1 MHKFNSLQLAIELAS
16 VKRDQALAE
25 LQKVRK
31 ALGFAQ
37 SQMGQLEQYA
47 RETEQ
52 RWTCNAQAGTTPEL
66 LHHHYQFMARLQQ
79 AISLQANVINGSN
92 RTVELA
98 EQRMLQAEFRL
109 ASLKVV
115 LSKRLAEVDKTRQR
129 QEQKLTDEF
138 AMMQTLRQRRMQTE
152 NHHGH

>member
-1 MHKFNSLQLAIELAS
+1 MRQFNSLQLAIDLAS
-16 VKRDQALAE
+16 SKREQALAE

-31 ALGFAQ
+31 ALAFAN

-47 RETEQ
+47 GETEQ
-52 RWTCNAQAGTTPEL
+52 RWTHKAQAGTTPEL

-79 AISLQANVINGSN
+79 AISLQTNVLVGSN
-92 RTVELA
+92 RSVQLA
-98 EQRMLQAEFRL
+98 EQRLLQAEIRL

-115 LSKRLAEVDKTRQR
+115 LTKRLAEVDLTKQR

-138 AMMQTLRQRRMQTE
+138 AMMQTLRQRRAQME
-152 NHHGH
+152 NRHEY